1 MPRVG
6 VESGDV
12 PELHMAQ
19 DYAELERSARLLSPE
34 ERARLAE
41 AMTES
46 LRDAIPQDV
55 EAAWEAEIKR
65 RVEAYERGEVT
76 LIPAEEV
83 FAKARRLTGE

>member
-1 MPRVG
+1 
-6 VESGDV
+6 
-12 PELHMAQ
+12 MAQ

-55 EAAWEAEIKR
+55 EAEWEAEIKR
-65 RVEAYERGEVT
+65 RVEAYERGEAT

-83 FAKARRLTGE
+83 FAKARRITGE

>member
-1 MPRVG
+1 MT
-6 VESGDV
+6 
-12 PELHMAQ
+12 Q

-46 LRDAIPQDV
+46 LRDATPSDV

-65 RVEAYERGEVT
+65 RIEAYERGEAT

-83 FAKARRLTGE
+83 FAKARRITGE

>member
-1 MPRVG
+1 
-6 VESGDV
+6 
-12 PELHMAQ
+12 MAP

-55 EAAWEAEIKR
+55 EAEWEAEIKR
-65 RVEAYERGEVT
+65 RIDAYERGEAT

-83 FAKARRLTGE
+83 FAKARRITGE

>member
-1 MPRVG
+1 
-6 VESGDV
+6 
-12 PELHMAQ
+12 MAQ

-55 EAAWEAEIKR
+55 EAEWEAEIKR
-65 RVEAYERGEVT
+65 RIDAYERGEAT

-83 FAKARRLTGE
+83 FAKARRISGE

>member
-1 MPRVG
+1 
-6 VESGDV
+6 
-12 PELHMAQ
+12 MAQ

-46 LRDAIPQDV
+46 LRDAIPHDV
-55 EAAWEAEIKR
+55 EAEWAAEIKR
-65 RVEAYERGEVT
+65 RVEAYERGEAT

-83 FAKARRLTGE
+83 FAKARRITGE

>member
-1 MPRVG
+1 
-6 VESGDV
+6 
-12 PELHMAQ
+12 MAQ

-55 EAAWEAEIKR
+55 EAEWEAEIKR
-65 RVEAYERGEVT
+65 RVEAYERGEAT

-83 FAKARRLTGE
+83 FAKARRISGE

>member
-1 MPRVG
+1 MT
-6 VESGDV
+6 
-12 PELHMAQ
+12 Q
-19 DYAELERSARLLSPE
+19 DYAELERNARLLTPE

-46 LRDAIPQDV
+46 LRDAIPAEV

-65 RVEAYERGEVT
+65 RIAAYGSGEAT

-83 FAKARRLTGE
+83 FAKARRITGE